1 MSLDEIITIRISKQE
16 KDILQQKADELN
28 IKLNKLARLKLIHV
42 SVEPTHTIVAVN
54 LECCKQLSHMHYQL
68 RKIGTNINQLA
79 HNANLSM
86 QMGSPI
92 QEEIKKLLELSAS
105 VVETQSIVADT
116 CSYIKSMVDSRKN
129 SI

>member
-1 MSLDEIITIRISKQE
+1 M
-16 KDILQQKADELN
+16 LQQKADDLN
-28 IKLNKLARLKLIHV
+28 ISLHKLARLKLIYV
-42 SVEPTHTIVAVN
+42 NVEPSNPVVSVN
-54 LECCKQLSHMHYQL
+54 LECCRQLSDMNYQL
-68 RKIGTNINQLA
+68 KKIGVNINQLA

-92 QEEIKKLLELSAS
+92 QGEIKKLLELSAS